1 MDGNA
6 KHDLEHTAER
16 TVAISEKSGKVFTKL
31 FGRFLIRA
39 NRWYQKH
46 FSASMKALKKD
57 GQTKELFVSP
67 PLTKAEAKQ
76 IIAAARESDILMG
89 VKKMQPDGE
98 LGANKSLHQQE
109 KLAKNE
115 IKYQKWNERYKSTS
129 KFKIINQI
137 CKAKA
142 DKFKELSLQDELN
155 KEDEKYVVIVNKSR
169 VGFLNEQLAKIPS
182 ERVKRMKNND
192 LDSTLDDVDERI
204 LEPMVSRGMNLT
216 VDALSKVG
224 EDFGSCLVRD
234 YQMNYCIQ
242 KITKEQYCEIR
253 EQLFDLPS
261 HGAKVLNDKEMIIA
275 IRSEDLE
282 KYREFAPSDYPIKE
296 YGSSGGRSIETESN
310 SNDII
315 ELEIDT
321 EKDYETFKEKYRNK
335 DFIAQHNP
343 NGKIRVLV
351 RETDTKEMVEESKKK
366 SKTADLVKEANE
378 FAEKNQNNPEIK
390 MPELEQEEEAT
401 LDR

>member
-16 TVAISEKSGKVFTKL
+16 TVSISSKGGKIFTVFMGGVLVKVT
-31 FGRFLIRA
+31 
-39 NRWYQKH
+39 RWYHKH
-46 FSASMKALKKD
+46 FSSSMKALKKD

-98 LGANKSLHQQE
+98 YGANKSLHQQG

-115 IKYQKWNERYKSTS
+115 IKYQKWNERYKSFS
-129 KFKIINQI
+129 KFKLLNQF
-137 CKAKA
+137 CKNKA
-142 DKFKELSLQDELN
+142 DKYKELSRRDELN
-155 KEDEKYVVIVNKSR
+155 KEDERYVVIVNKSR
-169 VGFLNEQLAKIPS
+169 VGFLNEQLAKIPQ
-182 ERVKRMKNND
+182 ERVKRMGSNELND
-192 LDSTLDDVDERI
+192 LDAVDDRVI
-204 LEPMVSRGMNLT
+204 EPMVSRGMNLT
-216 VDALSKVG
+216 VDALTKVG
-224 EDFGSCLVRD
+224 EDFGSCLVRSYEKD
-234 YQMNYCIQ
+234 FCLQT
-242 KITKEQYCEIR
+242 ITKEEYCEIR

-261 HGAKVLNDKEMIIA
+261 HGARVLNDKEMIIA

-282 KYREFAPSDYPIKE
+282 KYREFAPSDSPIKE

-321 EKDYETFKEKYRNK
+321 EKDYETFKEKYKGK

-343 NGKIRVLV
+343 NNKIKVLV
-351 RETDTKEMVEESKKK
+351 RESDTKELVENSKKK
-366 SKTADLVKEANE
+366 STTADLVEEANK
-378 FAEKNQNNPEIK
+378 FAEKQQENVEIK
-390 MPELEQEEEAT
+390 TPILEQEEDVDIA
-401 LDR
+401 R

>member
-31 FGRFLIRA
+31 FGRFLIRV

-310 SNDII
+310 
-315 ELEIDT
+315 
-321 EKDYETFKEKYRNK
+321 
-335 DFIAQHNP
+335 
-343 NGKIRVLV
+343 
-351 RETDTKEMVEESKKK
+351 
-366 SKTADLVKEANE
+366 
-378 FAEKNQNNPEIK
+378 
-390 MPELEQEEEAT
+390 
-401 LDR
+401 